1 MKANTHTCRK
11 NTSHSHQNKRQ
22 HSPHSCLSVSPLLWT
37 LCCSLWQRSS
47 CRLSCNLNLNPPAVN
62 PCGIS
67 LESWREIL
75 QLSIWLRND
84 QRWRGRQTESV
95 RGRDSGRGERG
106 VGALEGLT
114 SVPPFFFLSPFHYPV
129 SLFLLSTESAHLSM
143 GSCFTSLQLWCSL
156 FVTLKLH
163 KGNKDVE
170 YIWIQS
176 VWALTQKKNTVLTNQ
191 VFQHNCGL
199 CSAGESKR

>member
-11 NTSHSHQNKRQ
+11 NTSHSHQNKCQ

-114 SVPPFFFLSPFHYPV
+114 SVPPFFFYLPSIIQCLCFCYPQNPHTCQWDPV
-129 SLFLLSTESAHLSM
+129 SHRFNYDAHCLS
-143 GSCFTSLQLWCSL
+143 LWNCTKGTKMWNTFEYSPYEPSRRKR
-156 FVTLKLH
+156 TL
-163 KGNKDVE
+163 
-170 YIWIQS
+170 
-176 VWALTQKKNTVLTNQ
+176 
-191 VFQHNCGL
+191 C
-199 CSAGESKR
+199 